1 MKKFILWLAKVFKVN
16 VIDGSF
22 IEKIG
27 NDVIIKGDLKVG
39 GSISMYC
46 FEVKD
51 LKDE

>member
-1 MKKFILWLAKVFKVN
+1 MKKFILWMAKVFKVN

-27 NDVIIKGDLKVG
+27 NDVIIKGDLKVS

-46 FEVKD
+46 FGAED
-51 LKDE
+51 LKGE

>member
-22 IEKIG
+22 IEKRG
-27 NDVIIKGDLKVG
+27 NDIIIKGSLKVS

-46 FEVKD
+46 LEVEELNDK
-51 LKDE
+51 